1 LIELIRELWR
11 NRELTL
17 ELTRRELFQ
26 GHTSHVFGG
35 LWALANPLI
44 TLLLYFLVFRYIF
57 PSRVGDRSGEVFLL
71 AGLVQWVVLAEVM
84 VRASHVGQQNANLVK
99 QISFPLEVLV
109 AKTVLSWLFV
119 QAVMSFGMLVLIL
132 FEPGPIGFGV
142 LPLWLLA
149 VILQAVLMLGLTLIL
164 ASLTPFAPDTAEVV
178 GVFIR
183 LGMFF
188 IPILYVSYIFVPLV
202 KALFHANPFSY
213 FAWINQDALV
223 HQSVTDPLVWL
234 AAFMLAASALWLGER
249 MFREMSPAFTVV
261 L

>member
-1 LIELIRELWR
+1 
-11 NRELTL
+11 
-17 ELTRRELFQ
+17 
-26 GHTSHVFGG
+26 
-35 LWALANPLI
+35 
-44 TLLLYFLVFRYIF
+44 
-57 PSRVGDRSGEVFLL
+57 
-71 AGLVQWVVLAEVM
+71 
-84 VRASHVGQQNANLVK
+84 VK

-109 AKTVLSWLFV
+109 ANTVLSWLFV

-149 VILQAVLMLGLTLIL
+149 VILQAVFMRRLTLIL
-164 ASLTPFAPDTAEVV
+164 VRLTPFALDTSEVV
-178 GVFIR
+178 GVFVR
-183 LGMFF
+183 LGMF
-188 IPILYVSYIFVPLV
+188 ITPILYANDTFGPLV

-213 FAWINQDALV
+213 FAWIHPDALV

-249 MFREMSPAFTVV
+249 MFREMSPAFTDV